1 MSTEFRALVVEKNE
15 DGSFS
20 RSIKN
25 RNLADL
31 PEGNVLVRVQYS
43 SLNYKDALSATGN
56 PGVSRNFPH
65 TPGIDAVGVVEQS
78 QSGHF
83 TAGDEVIVTSYD
95 LGMNTAGGL
104 GQFIRV
110 PDSWV
115 LKRPKQLSAQEA
127 MTFGTAGLTAGLM
140 VNALLENGLTPE
152 SGPVLV
158 TGATGGVG
166 SVAIAILAKLGFT
179 VTAASGKADAHDF
192 LTSLGANEVIDRA
205 TLLDNS
211 RPMFK
216 SIWAGVVDVVGGD
229 TLSNAIK
236 SCKYNGV
243 VTCSGLVGATD
254 FTTSVFPFIL
264 RGVRLIGIDSVE
276 CDMAVRTA
284 AWQKLATD
292 FKTDKLDE
300 LTKEITLEE
309 AEVHLLKMLEGK
321 SHGRV
326 IVNMA

>member
-1 MSTEFRALVVEKNE
+1 MSTEFKALVVEKNE

-25 RNLADL
+25 RNLAHL

-56 PGVSRNFPH
+56 PGVSRKFPH
-65 TPGIDAVGVVEQS
+65 TPGIDAVGIVEQS
-78 QSGHF
+78 QSENF
-83 TAGDEVIVTSYD
+83 AVGDEVIVTSYD
-95 LGMNTAGGL
+95 LGMNTSGGL

-115 LKRPKQLSAQEA
+115 LKRPPQLSAQEA

-140 VNALLENGLTPE
+140 VNALLDNGLTPE

-166 SVAIAILAKLGFT
+166 SVAIAILAKLGFS
-179 VTAASGKADAHDF
+179 VTAASGKADAHEF
-192 LTSLGANEVIDRA
+192 LISLGADNVIDRA

-216 SIWAGVVDVVGGD
+216 GTWAGVVDVVAGD
-229 TLSNAIK
+229 TLSNALK

-243 VTCSGLVGATD
+243 VTCSGLVSATD
-254 FTTSVFPFIL
+254 FTTSVLPFIL

-276 CDMAVRTA
+276 CDMAVRIA
-284 AWQKLATD
+284 AWQKLATE

-300 LTKEITLEE
+300 LSKEIALEE
-309 AEVHLLKMLEGK
+309 AEAYLLQMLQGK

>member
-1 MSTEFRALVVEKNE
+1 MSTEFKALVVTKNE
-15 DGSFS
+15 NGSFS
-20 RSIKN
+20 RSIEN
-25 RNLADL
+25 RKVADL
-31 PEGNVLVRVQYS
+31 PKGNVLVRVQYS

-65 TPGIDAVGVVEQS
+65 TPGIDAVGVVEKS
-78 QSGHF
+78 QSEHF
-83 TAGDEVIVTSYD
+83 SVGDEVIVTSYD
-95 LGMNTAGGL
+95 LGMNTSGGL

-115 LKRPKQLSAQEA
+115 LKRPEQLSAQEA

-140 VNALLENGLTPE
+140 VNALLESGVTPE

-166 SVAIAILAKLGFT
+166 SVAIAILAKLGFS
-179 VTAASGKADAHDF
+179 VTAASGKAGSHDF
-192 LTSLGANEVIDRA
+192 LKLLGANEVVDR
-205 TLLDNS
+205 TELSDNS

-216 SIWAGVVDVVGGD
+216 TLWAGVVDVVGGD
-229 TLSNAIK
+229 MLSNAIK

-254 FTTSVFPFIL
+254 FTTSIFPFIL

-276 CDMAVRTA
+276 CDMAVRTV

-292 FKTDKLDE
+292 FKTDKLDH

-309 AEVHLLKMLEGK
+309 AEAYLLQMLEGK